1 MGVRIVLFILA
12 ASITLTACDS
22 SVMPPPSTG
31 QSSIHAPDA
40 AEVWAILWNPK
51 STPADIARIATADA
65 TALSATEYEFPR
77 DIHDNRVVRWFAR
90 LDGEEVRVDALADRL
105 VELLPAIRA
114 NGDETAAR
122 IWNNLAA
129 LMKGMHASL
138 HRTEFD
144 QPFYDNALKLR
155 AACLEQQTRH
165 VDAATAEVI
174 NLQIDALF
182 TAAMSDK
189 FPDKDPE

>member
-1 MGVRIVLFILA
+1 MGVRIALFVLA
-12 ASITLTACDS
+12 ASTALIGCDS
-22 SVMPPPSTG
+22 RVTPPANTG
-31 QSSIHAPDA
+31 QSSTHAPDA

-65 TALSATEYEFPR
+65 AALAATEYEFPR

-105 VELLPAIRA
+105 VELLPAVRA

-122 IWNNLAA
+122 IWSNLAA

-138 HRTEFD
+138 YRTEFD

-155 AACLEQQTRH
+155 AACLEQQSRH
-165 VDAATAEVI
+165 VDAATADVI
-174 NLQIDALF
+174 NRQIDALF
-182 TAAMSDK
+182 AAAMSDK